1 MSNTNDKN
9 QKIQSSQQFF
19 QKIQKR
25 LKESLKL
32 KKTFSSVAILSIEGE
47 KLSVLQ
53 AVKNG
58 NQIRI
63 THCWEGNLEIP
74 TNIDPKVQGELIAKK
89 LRERKI
95 RVSDVIFT
103 IPRSE
108 VMLRQLILPYVQD
121 EGELASMVQFQIG
134 RDLPFRQ
141 EDSTIDFSVIGTRD
155 VIEKENEE
163 ESKEKKPQKQLELIV
178 AILPTKI
185 VDFYKTLALGA
196 GLNLI
201 SLGFQSTGK
210 IAGLSYCGIL
220 KSTEL
225 SLSLF
230 IDPAGI
236 AEIDIQKNEKLLF
249 SREASLYKEDEVEKE
264 KKQDWI
270 DSVVTETIRC
280 LHSYEQEH
288 QGQIERI
295 YLLENKNHTPEV
307 LEALKNR
314 MDGSGI
320 EVVPF
325 NIFSL
330 LQLTEEGKW
339 DPSKIC
345 SSVGI
350 AAEIIQ
356 KGKLSIDFIHPKK
369 PALQKK
375 LDIKKTLLI
384 SLTAI
389 LALILFLGARSH
401 VLNAR
406 RAEVDAVKTQVDQLS
421 QKQNIWRQYIVQ
433 TLTLREWQ
441 KNERLWLDH
450 LAILSSLLPG
460 CEDLYVTG
468 LSTGTRG
475 NIVLSVRARE
485 SDIITKL
492 DSQLREAGY
501 ILKTPA
507 ITPVSARNGY
517 GFQTSF
523 DLTIPSKMQVD
534 LEKLSIPQNRPEDDI
549 SLMPPRERDA
559 LLKEAAEFSTQ
570 EKKRRKK

>member
-9 QKIQSSQQFF
+9 QKTQSSQQFF
-19 QKIQKR
+19 KRIQKK

-74 TNIDPKVQGELIAKK
+74 TNTDPKVQGELIAKK

-210 IAGLSYCGIL
+210 IAGLSYCGVF

-249 SREASLYKEDEVEKE
+249 SREASLYREDEVEKE

-295 YLLENKNHTPEV
+295 YLLENKNHTPEI
-307 LEALKNR
+307 LKALKNR

-320 EVVPF
+320 EILSF
-325 NIFSL
+325 NICSL
-330 LQLTEEGKW
+330 LQIKEEGKW

-369 PALQKK
+369 PSLQKK